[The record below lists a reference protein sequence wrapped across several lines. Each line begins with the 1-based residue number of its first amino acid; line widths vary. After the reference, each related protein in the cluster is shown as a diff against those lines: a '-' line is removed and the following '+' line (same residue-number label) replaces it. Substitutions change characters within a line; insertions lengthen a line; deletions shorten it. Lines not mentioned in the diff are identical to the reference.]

1 MNGQLRN
8 IAQSALGFLRWVS
21 GDLGTVFLGAAAIF
35 LVRAFP
41 ASVCDECQELDE
53 RMLLASGFFLALGM
67 VFRYVHKTYSENG
80 PED

>member
-1 MNGQLRN
+1 MKDRLRN
-8 IAQSALGFLRWVS
+8 TVQSALGFLRWVS

-41 ASVCDECQELDE
+41 ASVCDECQELDH

-67 VFRYVHKTYSENG
+67 VFRYVHKAYSENG
-80 PED
+80 PD